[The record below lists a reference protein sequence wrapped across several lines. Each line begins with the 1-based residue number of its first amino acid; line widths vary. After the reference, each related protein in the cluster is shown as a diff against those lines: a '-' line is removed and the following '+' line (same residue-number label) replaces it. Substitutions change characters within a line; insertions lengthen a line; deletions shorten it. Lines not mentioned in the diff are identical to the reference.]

1 MNHST
6 GKVHKITLTAILMAI
21 VILMAYTPL
30 GYLKAGPVEIT
41 FITIPVVIGAIVLGP
56 VSGAFLGAVFGLTS
70 FAQCF
75 STSLFGA
82 ALLGINPI
90 ATFLC
95 CMVPRVLI
103 GIVAGLLFPALRKV
117 DRVGAVS
124 FIVTSVAGALTNTVF
139 FAGMVVGIFQNSYF
153 GGTGFFAIFLSF
165 FTLNVALEVVVCAL
179 VAAALSRAMLH
190 FIPQAAVQKAA
201 Q

>member
-6 GKVHKITLTAILMAI
+6 SKVHKITLTAILMAI
-21 VILMAYTPL
+21 IILMAYTPL

-56 VSGAFLGAVFGLTS
+56 WYGALLGGVFGLTS

-82 ALLGINPI
+82 ALLAISPV

-103 GIVAGLLFPALRKV
+103 GIAAGLLFPALRRR
-117 DRVGAVS
+117 DRTGAVS

-139 FAGMVVGIFQNSYF
+139 FVGMVVGIFQNSYF

-179 VAAALSRAMLH
+179 VAAALSKAMLH
-190 FIPQAAVQKAA
+190 FLPQAAAQKAA

>member
-1 MNHST
+1 
-6 GKVHKITLTAILMAI
+6 MAI

-41 FITIPVVIGAIVLGP
+41 FITIPVVIGAIALGP
-56 VSGAFLGAVFGLTS
+56 WCGAFLGAVFGLTS

-82 ALLGINPI
+82 ALLAIDPV

-95 CMVPRVLI
+95 CMVPRILI
-103 GIVAGLLFPALRKV
+103 GIVAGFLFPALRKH
-117 DRVGAVS
+117 DRVGVWS

-139 FAGMVVGIFQNSYF
+139 FVGMVVAVFQHSYF
-153 GGTGFFAIFLSF
+153 GGTSFFAIFISF
-165 FTLNVALEVVVCAL
+165 FTLNVAIEVAVCAL
-179 VAAALSRAMLH
+179 VAAALSKAMLH
-190 FIPQAAVQKAA
+190 FLPRQAGAVQ
-201 Q
+201 